1 VPGGGSTSDRP
12 VCLAGRIGTPTPAP
26 ARERILDA
34 ASAAFYRRGINAVG
48 VDAVVAEA
56 GVAKATLY
64 HHFRSKDELV
74 VAFLRRRDA
83 RWREW
88 LSSAVERLAPNPRN
102 RPLAV
107 FDALGEWFASD
118 DFRGCAFIN
127 AAAEIADPAH
137 PARAAVEDHKRL
149 LAGYLDGLLREAGS
163 ADPAADAGAVLL
175 LVEGAI
181 VSALIERDAAPA
193 ARARLAAARIL
204 ETPTKEHR

>member
-1 VPGGGSTSDRP
+1 MRVAPDRP
-12 VCLAGRIGTPTPAP
+12 VCLGGRIGAPTRIP

-34 ASAAFYRRGINAVG
+34 ASTAFYRRGIGAVG

-74 VAFLRRRDA
+74 VAFLRRRDE
-83 RWREW
+83 RWRDW
-88 LSSAVERLAPNPRN
+88 LRAAVERLAPDAGG

-127 AAAEIADPAH
+127 AAAESQPGTAVHDRTVAH
-137 PARAAVEDHKRL
+137 KAAVLEWVHDLAEAAGARDPRALARSLTL
-149 LAGYLDGLLREAGS
+149 LLDGGLASGSLDASPEAPEVAKAS
-163 ADPAADAGAVLL
+163 AGA
-175 LVEGAI
+175 LV
-181 VSALIERDAAPA
+181 
-193 ARARLAAARIL
+193 AAATR
-204 ETPTKEHR
+204 